1 MDEQEQNEVNMPEE
15 MPEEQAE
22 FEAEAQKTDIG
33 TVRIQK
39 LEHEMETS
47 YLAYAMSVIVARALP
62 DARDGLKPVHRRIL
76 HVMNSQGLRHTAKY
90 RKSASVVGDV
100 MGNYHPHGDVAIY
113 DAMAR
118 LAQDFS
124 MRYPLVDGQG
134 NFGSLDG
141 DPPAAMRYTEARM
154 QTITE
159 ELLNDIEKETVDFR
173 PNYDGSKREPVV
185 LPAKLP
191 NLLLNGQVGIA
202 VGMATNIPPHN
213 LTELVDAIVEL
224 IDNPEATLEDLMK
237 HVKGPDF
244 PTGGVIFGNDSIRQ
258 AYGSGKGSIVV
269 RAVAEI
275 QENKKGNPYIV
286 VTQIPFAVNKA
297 TLVEKIAELVK
308 DKRIVGISD
317 LRDESSSRDGGVKIV
332 IDLKK
337 DSYPNKVLNQ
347 LFKLTPLQSAFHVNM
362 LALVDNGRQ
371 PRVLSL
377 EMMLREYLQHRQIV
391 VRRRTEF
398 ELRKAKDRAHILEG
412 LKIAL
417 DHIDEVIKTIRA
429 AATVDEA
436 RTNLMKQFKLTE
448 IQARAILAMQ
458 LRTLAG
464 LERKKIEDELAELM
478 KIIADLEKILASESE
493 ILRVIREELE
503 ELKAKYGDARRT
515 QIIGSELGKFSEE
528 ELVPNE
534 QVIVTLTAG
543 GYIKRIPSNTY
554 KSQGRGGK
562 GIMGMTTKEEDV
574 VDHLVLTQNHD
585 FMLFFTNNGRVFRL
599 KVYEIPSASRTAKGQ
614 PVVNVLQLAPGEK
627 VTSLVTFDSKVDHS
641 YLFMATK
648 LGTVKKTP
656 LSDYANVRANGL
668 IAIKLDSGDELKWV
682 KLTSGKDEI
691 IISTALA
698 QAIRF
703 KEAEVRPMGRATR
716 GVRGI
721 RLRPNDIVVGMDIV
735 TTGMEMLVV
744 MENGY
749 GKRTKVDQFATHA
762 RGGVGIK
769 AGVVTAKTG
778 KTVDVR
784 AIKNER
790 DEVVV
795 VSTQGQV
802 IRMALS
808 GISLIG
814 RATQGV
820 RVMRIAEGD
829 KVASVALVGESELE
843 EGISNTAEVEPS
855 A

>member
-1 MDEQEQNEVNMPEE
+1 MDEQELNELENPAEEPE
-15 MPEEQAE
+15 QV
-22 FEAEAQKTDIG
+22 KTDIG
-33 TVRIQK
+33 IVRLQK

-62 DARDGLKPVHRRIL
+62 DVRDGLKPVHRRIL

-100 MGNYHPHGDVAIY
+100 MGNFHPHGDVAIY

-124 MRYPLVDGQG
+124 YRYPLVDGQG

-159 ELLNDIEKETVDFR
+159 ELLNDIEKDTVDFR

-213 LTELVDAIVEL
+213 LTEILDAIVEM
-224 IDNPEATLEDLMK
+224 IDNPQATLDDLMK

-244 PTGGVIFGNDSIRQ
+244 PTGGVIYGRDSIRQ
-258 AYGSGKGSIVV
+258 AYGTGRGSIVV
-269 RAVAEI
+269 RARAEI
-275 QENKKGNPYIV
+275 VEDKKGREQIV
-286 VTQIPFAVNKA
+286 VTEIPYAVNKA
-297 TLVEKIAELVK
+297 TLVEKIAELVH
-308 DKRIVGISD
+308 DKRVLGIAD

-371 PRVLSL
+371 PRVLNL
-377 EMMLREYLQHRQIV
+377 EMMLREYLRHRQVV

-398 ELRKAKDRAHILEG
+398 ELRKAKERAHVLEG

-429 AATVDEA
+429 SQTTDEA
-436 RTNLMKQFKLTE
+436 RVNLMEKFKLSE

-464 LERKKIEDELAELM
+464 LERKKIEDELAELV
-478 KIIADLEKILASESE
+478 KLISELEKILASEDE

-503 ELKAKYGDARRT
+503 ELKAKYGDERRT
-515 QIIGSELGKFSEE
+515 EIVGSELGKFSEE

-543 GYIKRIPSNTY
+543 NYIKRIPASTY

-574 VDHLVLTQNHD
+574 VEHLVLTQNHD
-585 FMLFFTNNGRVFRL
+585 FMLFFTNKGRVFRL
-599 KVYEIPSASRTAKGQ
+599 KVYEVPAASRTAKGQ
-614 PVVNVLQLAPGEK
+614 AVVNLLQLGQGER
-627 VTSLVTFDSKVDHS
+627 VTSLVTFDAKSDQS

-648 LGTVKKTP
+648 LGTVKKTA
-656 LSDYANVRANGL
+656 LADYANVRANGL
-668 IAIKLDSGDELKWV
+668 ISIKLDAGDELKWV

-703 KEAEVRPMGRATR
+703 KESEVRPMGRATR

-721 RLRPNDIVVGMDIV
+721 RLRSGDEVVGMDV
-735 TTGMEMLVV
+735 VRAGMEMLVV

-769 AGVVTAKTG
+769 AGVVTGKTG

-784 AIKNER
+784 AIGSGT

-802 IRMALS
+802 IRMPLA

-820 RVMRIAEGD
+820 RVMRMAEGD
-829 KVASVALVGESELE
+829 KVASVALVGEP
-843 EGISNTAEVEPS
+843 EVEQVSPE
-855 A
+855 